1 MKKYKQILAL
11 ALVLMLTMTLF
22 ACNKEE
28 NKEVNKETT
37 ETTDKTENTEETK
50 TENTEETESE
60 ATETAE
66 LPQDALS
73 VEIKKAEALDDKYE
87 NAYALLDTA
96 DEANKAK
103 YDELY
108 PNDPYK
114 LDIEL
119 NEADEPNKANYLGL
133 LENIIYM
140 DRKLDE
146 ATEDKPYDTNR
157 NKGESVLTYVLANEE
172 GKDPVFYANRDLYN
186 FLNLE
191 LETGDKLRI
200 KDWSLLIEE
209 PTQVILGYNQK
220 DRYELGKT
228 YEIDYF
234 GTKLNI
240 MPVGVAKEGTSYVNG
255 NGEEISLDNTI
266 IAPLK
271 YSDSKEMLNED
282 QYKEIID
289 KALILSPEA
298 DKAMYLGNYIR
309 GAYKAVH
316 LSDLILR

>member
-28 NKEVNKETT
+28 NKETKET
-37 ETTDKTENTEETK
+37 TEETK

-191 LETGDKLRI
+191 FETGDKLRI

-298 DKAMYLGNYIR
+298 DKAMYLGNYLR
-309 GAYKAVH
+309 GSYKAVH
-316 LSDLILR
+316 LSDLISH

>member
-1 MKKYKQILAL
+1 MKKSKQILAL
-11 ALVLMLTMTLF
+11 VLVLLLTITLF
-22 ACNKEE
+22 ACNKTE
-28 NKEVNKETT
+28 NKEENKETT
-37 ETTDKTENTEETK
+37 ENTEKTEETK
-50 TENTEETESE
+50 TEESE
-60 ATETAE
+60 ANEGASE
-66 LPQDALS
+66 LPADALK
-73 VEIKKAEALDDKYE
+73 VETKKAENLDEKYN
-87 NAYALLDTA
+87 NAYALMDTENQ
-96 DEANKAK
+96 DNKAK
-103 YDELY
+103 YDALY

-119 NEADEPNKANYLGL
+119 KEADEPNKANYLGL

-309 GAYKAVH
+309 GAYKTVH

>member
-1 MKKYKQILAL
+1 MKKSKQILAL
-11 ALVLMLTMTLF
+11 VLVLMLTITLF
-22 ACNKEE
+22 ACNKTE
-28 NKEVNKETT
+28 NKEENKETT
-37 ETTDKTENTEETK
+37 ENTEKTEETK
-50 TENTEETESE
+50 TEESE
-60 ATETAE
+60 ANEGASE
-66 LPQDALS
+66 LPADALK
-73 VEIKKAEALDDKYE
+73 VETKKAENLDEKYN
-87 NAYALLDTA
+87 NAYALMDTENQ
-96 DEANKAK
+96 DNKAK
-103 YDELY
+103 YDALY

-114 LDIEL
+114 IDV
-119 NEADEPNKANYLGL
+119 NVKEADEPNKANYLGL
-133 LENIIYM
+133 LENLIYM

-146 ATEDKPYDTNR
+146 VTEDKPYDTNR
-157 NKGESVLTYVLANEE
+157 NKGEAVLTYVLADEE
-172 GKDPVFYANRDLYN
+172 GKDPVFYASRDLYN
-186 FLNLE
+186 FLKLE

-200 KDWSLLIEE
+200 KDWSLLLDE

-240 MPVGVAKEGTSYVNG
+240 MPVGIAKEGAKYVNG

-271 YSDSKEMLNED
+271 YGDSKEMLNED

-316 LSDLILR
+316 LSDLIK

>member
-1 MKKYKQILAL
+1 MKKSKQILAL
-11 ALVLMLTMTLF
+11 VLVLMLTITLF
-22 ACNKEE
+22 ACNKTE
-28 NKEVNKETT
+28 NKEENKETT
-37 ETTDKTENTEETK
+37 ENTEKTEETK
-50 TENTEETESE
+50 TEESE
-60 ATETAE
+60 ANEGASE
-66 LPQDALS
+66 LPADALK
-73 VEIKKAEALDDKYE
+73 VETKKAENLDEKYN
-87 NAYALLDTA
+87 NAYALMDTENQ
-96 DEANKAK
+96 DNKAK

-119 NEADEPNKANYLGL
+119 KEADEPNKANYLGL

-157 NKGESVLTYVLANEE
+157 NKGEAVLTYVLANEE

-186 FLNLE
+186 FLKLE

-200 KDWSLLIEE
+200 KDWSLLLDE

-240 MPVGVAKEGTSYVNG
+240 MPVGIAKEGAKYVNG

-271 YSDSKEMLNED
+271 YGDSKEMLNED

-316 LSDLILR
+316 LSDLIK

>member
-11 ALVLMLTMTLF
+11 ALVLMLTITLF

-28 NKEVNKETT
+28 NKET
-37 ETTDKTENTEETK
+37 EEKTEAIDKTEKTEET
-50 TENTEETESE
+50 ETEETESE

-73 VEIKKAEALDDKYE
+73 VEIKKAEALEGKYE

-119 NEADEPNKANYLGL
+119 KEADEPNKANYLGL

-146 ATEDKPYDTNR
+146 ATEDKPYDTKR

-309 GAYKAVH
+309 GEYKAVH
-316 LSDLILR
+316 LSDLLK

>member
-1 MKKYKQILAL
+1 MKKYKSILAL

-50 TENTEETESE
+50 TEETETENTE
-60 ATETAE
+60 ETAE

-73 VEIKKAEALDDKYE
+73 VEIKKAEALDGKYE

-119 NEADEPNKANYLGL
+119 NEADEPNKANYISL
-133 LENIIYM
+133 LDNIIKM
-140 DRKLDE
+140 DRKLAE
-146 ATEDKPYDTNR
+146 ATPENPYDTAR
-157 NKGESVLTYVLANEE
+157 NKDEKVLTGILSTED
-172 GKDPVFYANRDLYN
+172 GKDPIFYANRDLYK
-186 FLNLE
+186 FLGLE
-191 LETGDKLRI
+191 LETGEDLKL
-200 KDWSLLIEE
+200 KDWSIAADE
-209 PTQVILGYNQK
+209 TRNVILGYNQK

-228 YEIDYF
+228 YEINYF
-234 GTKLNI
+234 GNKLKVI
-240 MPVGVAKEGTSYVNG
+240 PVGVAKEGAKYVNG
-255 NGEEISLDNTI
+255 NGDEISLDNTI
-266 IAPLK
+266 IAALN
-271 YSDSKEMLNED
+271 YDDSKAMLNDDECKSLVD
-282 QYKEIID
+282 SAVII
-289 KALILSPEA
+289 SPEA

>member
-11 ALVLMLTMTLF
+11 ALVLMLTVTLF

-28 NKEVNKETT
+28 NKETKETT
-37 ETTDKTENTEETK
+37 EVTDK

-316 LSDLILR
+316 LSDLISH

>member
-37 ETTDKTENTEETK
+37 EVTDKTENTEETK

-309 GAYKAVH
+309 GEYKAVH
-316 LSDLILR
+316 LSDLLK